1 MPIDIYSTRAQL
13 AAIEQLPR
21 EYSFLYD
28 TFCAD
33 MGAVEEDK
41 AIWDFRKGDRQM
53 APVVHPG
60 VGGVLMGRQGYET
73 REVGFC
79 TWLLYTSPSPRDA

>member
-41 AIWDFRKGDRQM
+41 AIWDYRKATARWPPLYI
-53 APVVHPG
+53 PVSAA
-60 VGGVLMGRQGYET
+60 
-73 REVGFC
+73 C
-79 TWLLYTSPSPRDA
+79 